1 MRIKQ
6 LPKRAAAN
14 PTQAHNSDQEI
25 ANRRHQPHESEAAVP
40 RGTSTINRKPQSRN
54 AAEFPEKSTR
64 SPLAEPGAA
73 RIGPERAKFGCG
85 MDRNRPRK
93 PAASPH
99 SNGERAAQKRE
110 NQPWKT
116 ARFGGNS
123 PGSARR
129 GCWAAG
135 SPAPAPAS
143 DRPRRSPPASPGSST
158 PGRTCRD
165 SSPGKNYSEA
175 PPPCFA
181 LSRSLPFFYFPFPV
195 SLTPLS
201 LPPSAPPSLL
211 RWWFFLFFFSFC
223 FESRWVFLLV
233 VQACVERVGLNPFK
247 ANPFLNRG
255 RCGATGCSRLNPA
268 GRGRASRARAACR
281 GAGPSMR
288 VTGAL
293 PTPWDPNR
301 AVDPQ
306 VPRDRKGS
314 SDSCDPVVYWVLDLF
329 FTK

>member
-1 MRIKQ
+1 MQR
-6 LPKRAAAN
+6 
-14 PTQAHNSDQEI
+14 NSQ
-25 ANRRHQPHESEAAVP
+25 
-40 RGTSTINRKPQSRN
+40 RKARDRLS
-54 AAEFPEKSTR
+54 R
-64 SPLAEPGAA
+64 SP
-73 RIGPERAKFGCG
+73 
-85 MDRNRPRK
+85 
-93 PAASPH
+93 
-99 SNGERAAQKRE
+99 
-110 NQPWKT
+110 
-116 ARFGGNS
+116 
-123 PGSARR
+123 ARR
-129 GCWAAG
+129 GSDQSERNSGVEWTETAPKNQQRPPTATASAQHRNAKTSHGKPHGSVGIHRDQHGGAAG
-135 SPAPAPAS
+135 PRAHLCRRLPPIGPA
-143 DRPRRSPPASPGSST
+143 DRRLPRR
-158 PGRTCRD
+158 
-165 SSPGKNYSEA
+165 A
-175 PPPCFA
+175 PPPPA
-181 LSRSLPFFYFPFPV
+181 GPVEIPHPGRIIPRLLRLASPSLGLSPFFISLFPSP
-195 SLTPLS
+195 SPLS
-201 LPPSAPPSLL
+201 LSPRPPLPLSSAGGFSS
-211 RWWFFLFFFSFC
+211 FFSFC

>member
-1 MRIKQ
+1 MWNG
-6 LPKRAAAN
+6 PKPPPKTSSVPPQQRRA
-14 PTQAHNSDQEI
+14 
-25 ANRRHQPHESEAAVP
+25 R
-40 RGTSTINRKPQSRN
+40 ST
-54 AAEFPEKSTR
+54 ET
-64 SPLAEPGAA
+64 
-73 RIGPERAKFGCG
+73 
-85 MDRNRPRK
+85 RK
-93 PAASPH
+93 PAMENRTVRWEFTGISTAGLLGRGLTCAGACLRSAPQIAACLAGLLHPRPDLSRFLTREELFRGSSALLRPLSVSPLFLFPFSRLPH
-99 SNGERAAQKRE
+99 PSL
-110 NQPWKT
+110 
-116 ARFGGNS
+116 
-123 PGSARR
+123 
-129 GCWAAG
+129 
-135 SPAPAPAS
+135 
-143 DRPRRSPPASPGSST
+143 SPPV
-158 PGRTCRD
+158 R
-165 SSPGKNYSEA
+165 
-175 PPPCFA
+175 
-181 LSRSLPFFYFPFPV
+181 
-195 SLTPLS
+195 
-201 LPPSAPPSLL
+201 PSLSPPL
-211 RWWFFLFFFSFC
+211 VVFPLFFSFC